1 MTDHAK
7 RLAEIEAHHAA
18 VEARARGDMDTG
30 DGMRAHEDRG
40 DLLDMLRAVTEAL
53 ATADVAFDACEVA
66 IDNDG
71 TVINRNALE
80 GIAAYRAL
88 RGEGR

>member
-1 MTDHAK
+1 MK
-7 RLAEIEAHHAA
+7 RLAEIKALAA
-18 VEARARGDMDTG
+18 DGDQWTAWRIMQDHVPWLIEQARA
-30 DGMRAHEDRG
+30 AS
-40 DLLDMLRAVTEAL
+40 EAL
-53 ATADVAFDACEVA
+53 AAADVAFGACEVA